1 MNVRLLKAKR
11 VQLDILQS
19 EIADVLGITPKSA
32 CEKEN
37 SERCRYTVEE
47 MLKLTECLKLTQK
60 EFDNIFFDGKLTE
73 CYINTSKT
81 NSLNKKSD
89 SEIYESAS

>member
-11 VQLDILQS
+11 VEHDILQA
-19 EIADVLGITPKSA
+19 EIAYALGITPKSA

-47 MLKLTECLKLTQK
+47 MLKLTECLKLTYE
-60 EFDNIFFDGKLTE
+60 EFDAIFFEGELTV
-73 CYINTSKT
+73 CISK
-81 NSLNKKSD
+81 
-89 SEIYESAS
+89 

>member
-47 MLKLTECLKLTQK
+47 MLKLTECLKLSQK
-60 EFDNIFFDGKLTE
+60 EFDAIFFDGKLTE
-73 CYINTSKT
+73 CYNNNRKT
-81 NSLNKKSD
+81 NSLNDKSK
-89 SEIYESAS
+89 SEVYDSAS

>member
-11 VQLDILQS
+11 VQCDVLQS

-37 SERCRYTVEE
+37 SERCRYTVDE
-47 MLKLTECLKLTQK
+47 MIKLTECLKLTQS
-60 EFDNIFFDGKLTE
+60 EFDAIFFDGKLTV
-73 CYINTSKT
+73 CINNNIKT
-81 NSLNKKSD
+81 NTLCV
-89 SEIYESAS
+89 

>member
-11 VQLDILQS
+11 VELDILQS
-19 EIADVLGITPKSA
+19 EIAHILGITPKSA

-47 MLKLTECLKLTQK
+47 MLKLTECLRLSQN
-60 EFDNIFFDGKLTE
+60 EFDAIFFDGKLTD
-73 CYINTSKT
+73 CINK
-81 NSLNKKSD
+81 NKINNNL
-89 SEIYESAS
+89 E